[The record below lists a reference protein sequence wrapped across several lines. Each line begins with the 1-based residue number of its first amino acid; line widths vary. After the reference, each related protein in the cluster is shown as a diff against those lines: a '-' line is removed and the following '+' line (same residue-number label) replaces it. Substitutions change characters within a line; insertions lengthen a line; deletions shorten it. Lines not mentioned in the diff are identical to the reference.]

1 MELVER
7 LDDYGKVAWIA
18 AMILGFVVFWPIG
31 LGILAYMI
39 GSGRM
44 GCWKYRGPGRWHFS
58 GAEEGRSGSR
68 RRRRLHE
75 PPSTGNRAFDEYREE
90 TLGRLEDEQ
99 REFED
104 FLEILRHAKDKA
116 EFDQF
121 MADQRNRGPK
131 ATDAADGPEGP
142 APQPAG

>member
-1 MELVER
+1 MEIAER
-7 LDDYGKVAWIA
+7 LDDYGKAAWIA

-44 GCWKYRGPGRWHFS
+44 GCWKYRGPGRWHFN
-58 GAEEGRSGSR
+58 GADEGRSGSHR
-68 RRRRLHE
+68 RRRRE
-75 PPSTGNRAFDEYREE
+75 PPSTGNHAFDDYREE
-90 TLGRLEDEQ
+90 TLRRLEDEQ

-104 FLEILRHAKDKA
+104 FLENLRHAKDKA

-121 MADQRNRGPK
+121 MAGQRDRGPK
-131 ATDAADGPEGP
+131 AGEAPDGPEGP